1 MWYLNLKKKS
11 DYSRALSTL
20 SGKGGQFYNGQLQL
34 EQMYNNLIVKQLEL
48 EQKEHRLKVN

>member
-1 MWYLNLKKKS
+1 LKKKS

-20 SGKGGQFYNGQLQL
+20 SGKEGRFYNGQLQL

>member
-1 MWYLNLKKKS
+1 LKKKS